1 MQCQPHPSINNNS
14 PTPALLGFVTQCNL
28 VLLLSEEHRLTVA
41 TSPSGEWPD
50 QVLEM
55 LHILQTF
62 H

>member
-1 MQCQPHPSINNNS
+1 MQSGAA
-14 PTPALLGFVTQCNL
+14 AL
-28 VLLLSEEHRLTVA
+28 EEHRLTVA
-41 TSPSGEWPD
+41 TSPSAEWPD